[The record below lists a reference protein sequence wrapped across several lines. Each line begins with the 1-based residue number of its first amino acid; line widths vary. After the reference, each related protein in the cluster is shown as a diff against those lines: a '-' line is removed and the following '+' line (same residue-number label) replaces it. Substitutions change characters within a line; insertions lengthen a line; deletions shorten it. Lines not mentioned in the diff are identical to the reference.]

1 MTNVRDIASS
11 DNFSTE
17 KRCGDGKGFNK
28 NESNIIFIAHC
39 LDHDEIFVFLN
50 SNWDKFFFKFNYFF
64 LTKWDRSFFS
74 TKYWIE
80 YTARGQSNSI
90 FPIELSQ

>member
-1 MTNVRDIASS
+1 MTKVRDIASS

-28 NESNIIFIAHC
+28 NKSNIIFIAHC

-50 SNWDKFFFKFNYFF
+50 SN
-64 LTKWDRSFFS
+64 
-74 TKYWIE
+74 
-80 YTARGQSNSI
+80 
-90 FPIELSQ
+90 